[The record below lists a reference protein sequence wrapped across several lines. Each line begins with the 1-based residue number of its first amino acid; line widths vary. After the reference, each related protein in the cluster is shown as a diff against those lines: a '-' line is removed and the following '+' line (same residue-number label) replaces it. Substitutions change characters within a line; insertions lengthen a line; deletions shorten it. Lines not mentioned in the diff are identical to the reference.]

1 MKYLT
6 PKEVEERFDEE
17 FPYAWIDWHKE
28 GSKNK
33 MVEIKSFIHQQ
44 RIQDL
49 ESVEEMIK
57 EILPENHSPF
67 TTDDAIEKCN
77 CKRCKVIKL
86 LQALMK

>member
-6 PKEVEERFDEE
+6 PKELEGKLDKEYPDSRDIFGSD
-17 FPYAWIDWHKE
+17 PYSSRRKA
-28 GSKNK
+28 
-33 MVEIKSFIHQQ
+33 IKDFIHQQ